1 MSQRPEFS
9 HNLTMRFKENDR
21 VLMGGLVVLSLLLY
35 VLNLGS
41 TGLWEKHEAL
51 YAEVAREMLVDGHW
65 IIPHLD
71 GAIYI
76 EKPPLYFW
84 MVALC
89 SIPVGDVN
97 EFTARLPAALCAI
110 GTVMVTFLL
119 GRKLFNTRVAFMGAL
134 ILATSLLFMVYG
146 RSVRLDTTFT
156 FFISSALLAFYSG
169 YTSDRK
175 TFYFLSFWS
184 LTALAVLTKGL
195 FALFLVVSPITLYLF
210 WNNDLKI
217 LIERR
222 FLFGGSAFV
231 LTITAWLLPAYAWDE
246 GDYIRQFILVNSGLS
261 YALPLAESKHHHS
274 VLRYVVGYFFYGMM
288 PWSIFLIAFS
298 YRFFSGRL
306 WRENRQLLF
315 PAAWLSVMSL
325 IFFLMGQKRSTYL
338 LPLYPPAAL
347 LIAVWWDGVMERSP
361 NISRGV
367 LQYAPTV
374 WLLRGLGGL
383 LVIVLGSEIVWVCQ
397 GISSRA
403 MIVVGFTVFS
413 IFVLGAFLVYSGRF
427 KELFIFLFLIAVSTG
442 VSYNQIF
449 LPGEKKDVLRKIFYE
464 ELNSSLGTC
473 TTLGVYGYG
482 LDYKELLFYS
492 KRRLKRVNSASELEE
507 FFRSEGKVYC
517 LMVEG
522 DYSLLSPKVDMRL
535 VREFPGKGL
544 FLVSNK

>member
-1 MSQRPEFS
+1 
-9 HNLTMRFKENDR
+9 
-21 VLMGGLVVLSLLLY
+21 
-35 VLNLGS
+35 
-41 TGLWEKHEAL
+41 
-51 YAEVAREMLVDGHW
+51 
-65 IIPHLD
+65 
-71 GAIYI
+71 
-76 EKPPLYFW
+76 
-84 MVALC
+84 
-89 SIPVGDVN
+89 
-97 EFTARLPAALCAI
+97 
-110 GTVMVTFLL
+110 VTP
-119 GRKLFNTRVAFMGAL
+119 
-134 ILATSLLFMVYG
+134 
-146 RSVRLDTTFT
+146 
-156 FFISSALLAFYSG
+156 ALLALEDGSLFHGEAIGVSG
-169 YTSDRK
+169 RTAGEVVFNTAMTGYQEIITDPSYARQIVTLTYPHIGNTGINPEDMESGGVYAAGLVIRDLPALMSN
-175 TFYFLSFWS
+175 FRAAES
-184 LTALAVLTKGL
+184 LPEFMRRHKLVGIAGIDTRRLTRLLREKGAQNGCIVAAEKGGRIDKKAALAAARAFPGLKGMDL
-195 FALFLVVSPITLYLF
+195 AQVVSTKKP
-210 WNNDLKI
+210 
-217 LIERR
+217 
-222 FLFGGSAFV
+222 
-231 LTITAWLLPAYAWDE
+231 YAWDE

-298 YRFFSGRL
+298 YRFFSKRL
-306 WRENRQLLF
+306 WRENKQLLF